1 MQNSYPKI
9 ILKKGKERSLQN
21 FHPWLFSGAVLSQ
34 DKALTEGCVA
44 EIYSS
49 DNNYLATSHFHH
61 GSIVARIL
69 SFEKREIDQDF
80 FNQKILKAFEL
91 RKNLQLIN
99 SKETTVFRLVNAEGD
114 GLPGLIIDIYN
125 NTAVIQIHTAGMF
138 ESREKIKNALLNISE
153 MKLEAVYDKS
163 SNSMEKHTEIVS
175 QNSYLFGEKKNNVV
189 IENGIKFS
197 VDWEEGQKTG
207 FFIDQRENR
216 NLLMQYSKNKKVLNA
231 FAYSGGFSLY
241 SLHAKAAL
249 VHSVDS
255 SKKAME
261 WANQNIE
268 LNFKSASHEYF
279 ALDTFDFLK
288 RGEENYDVIILDP
301 PAFAKHLSAIDKAT
315 IGYRNL
321 NYEAIKRINKNG
333 ILFTFSCSQ
342 AIDKNLF
349 RKIVFMAA
357 AQAKRDV
364 KILHQLTQAPDHPI
378 SIYHPEGEYLKGL
391 VLYVE

>member
-1 MQNSYPKI
+1 MEKFYPKI

-21 FHPWLFSGAVLSQ
+21 FHPWLFSGAVEKQ
-34 DKALTEGCVA
+34 DKELTEGCVA
-44 EIYSS
+44 EIFSN
-49 DNNYLATSHFHH
+49 DDKYLATAHFHH
-61 GSIVARIL
+61 GSIVARVL
-69 SFEKREIDQDF
+69 SFEKCEIDQQF
-80 FNQKILKAFEL
+80 FDQKIQKAFEL
-91 RKNLQLIN
+91 RKHLRLTD
-99 SKETTVFRLVNAEGD
+99 SDETTVYRLINAEGD
-114 GLPGLIIDIYN
+114 GLPGLIVDIYN
-125 NTAVIQIHTAGMF
+125 NTAVIQTHTAGMF
-138 ESREKIKNALLNISE
+138 ESKDFTKNALLNIPGLHL
-153 MKLEAVYDKS
+153 KAVYDKS
-163 SNSMEKHTEIVS
+163 ANSMEKHSGIES
-175 QNSYLFGEKKNNVV
+175 KDSYLFGEKENNIVA
-189 IENGIKFS
+189 ENGIKFS
-197 VDWEEGQKTG
+197 VDWKEGQKTG

-216 NLLMQYSKNKKVLNA
+216 KLLMHYSKNKKVLNT

-241 SLHAKAAL
+241 ALQAGAAL

-261 WANQNIE
+261 WANENVD
-268 LNFKSASHEYF
+268 LNFQNALHEYF

-288 RGEENYDVIILDP
+288 RGAENYDVIILDP
-301 PAFAKHLSAIDKAT
+301 PSFAKHLSAVDKAT

-357 AQAKRDV
+357 AQAKRNV
-364 KILHQLTQAPDHPI
+364 KVLHQLSQAPDHPV

>member
-1 MQNSYPKI
+1 MEKIYPKI

-21 FHPWLFSGAVLSQ
+21 FHPWLFSGAVEKQ
-34 DKALTEGCVA
+34 DKELTEGCIA
-44 EIYSS
+44 EIFSN
-49 DNNYLATSHFHH
+49 DNKYLATAHFHH
-61 GSIVARIL
+61 GSIVARVL
-69 SFEKREIDQDF
+69 SFEKCEIDQQF
-80 FNQKILKAFEL
+80 FNQKIQKAFEV
-91 RKNLQLIN
+91 RKQLQLTN
-99 SKETTVFRLVNAEGD
+99 SNDTTVYRLINAEGD

-125 NTAVIQIHTAGMF
+125 DTAVIQTHTAGMF
-138 ESREKIKNALLNISE
+138 QSKDFIKNSLLNIFE
-153 MKLEAVYDKS
+153 LHLKAVFDKS
-163 SNSMEKHTEIVS
+163 ANSMEKHSNIES
-175 QNSYLFGEKKNNVV
+175 KDSYLFGGKENNVV
-189 IENGIKFS
+189 VENGIKFS
-197 VDWEEGQKTG
+197 VDWELGQKTG

-216 NLLMQYSKNKKVLNA
+216 KLLTSYSKNKKVLNT

-241 SLHAKAAL
+241 ALQAGATL

-261 WANQNIE
+261 WANQNVD
-268 LNFKSASHEYF
+268 LNFTNAPHEYF

-288 RGEENYDVIILDP
+288 RGDEHYDLIILDP
-301 PAFAKHLSAIDKAT
+301 PSFAKHLSAVDKAT

-357 AQAKRDV
+357 AQAKRNV
-364 KILHQLTQAPDHPI
+364 RILHQLSQAPDHPI
-378 SIYHPEGEYLKGL
+378 NIYHPEGEYLKGL
-391 VLYVE
+391 VLYID